1 MLSNALLSVAV
12 HGQMLSFNHLRAR
25 GAFQFPGAGVMLPQF
40 SRPALVPKLSVPP
53 AFIFAARGRDYSTVL
68 NGTEE
73 DDEMTGLVN
82 TVWNN
87 IEKYLPDTVID
98 EATEEKSMR

>member
-1 MLSNALLSVAV
+1 M
-12 HGQMLSFNHLRAR
+12 HGQTLSFNQLHAR

-40 SRPALVPKLSVPP
+40 SRPVLVPKLTVPP
-53 AFIFAARGRDYSTVL
+53 AFIFAARGRDYSIGV
-68 NGTEE
+68 NGTEDD

-98 EATEEKSMR
+98 DATEEESLR

>member
-1 MLSNALLSVAV
+1 M
-12 HGQMLSFNHLRAR
+12 HGRTLSFNQLRAR